1 MEWVRVGIIFLKRNI
16 LNNYFYHNTYIYS
29 DLLRSKLEIEEFSG
43 SFFHVFKKADVNGDS
58 VLQKEEFIGI
68 FKWNLD
74 VRTE

>member
-1 MEWVRVGIIFLKRNI
+1 
-16 LNNYFYHNTYIYS
+16 
-29 DLLRSKLEIEEFSG
+29 LLRSKLEIEEFSG